1 MKGTLFYAMEKYG
14 LQIKSVLNLPYHS
27 LDFHENSNAHRIF
40 VCFIGFQTTIPYCV
54 RQSDKATVA
63 DEYCEA
69 SEKPTVITKSCNAK
83 ACPKEYEYKAIFKEC
98 SVTCAKGLF
107 F

>member
-1 MKGTLFYAMEKYG
+1 MHFEC
-14 LQIKSVLNLPYHS
+14 
-27 LDFHENSNAHRIF
+27 F

-63 DEYCEA
+63 NEYCEA
-69 SEKPTVITKSCNAK
+69 SEKPTVITKSCNEK
-83 ACPKEYEYKAIFKEC
+83 ACPKVYEYKAVFKKC

-107 F
+107 FFRLFTRNLFKEILNASLIHYF